1 MFELRPYRKN
11 NTMSYNPFREMEN
24 FEREFFGEPFGSFF
38 KNADIAEFKTDI
50 RDMGD
55 SYLLEADLPGFNKN
69 DINVELNG
77 DTLTIF
83 AERHSENET
92 KDKKDKYVC
101 CERSYGRYSREFNVS
116 AVDTS
121 KISAKYD
128 NGVLKLTMPKKSEA
142 LPKSQRLEIE

>member
-1 MFELRPYRKN
+1 MPILRN
-11 NTMSYNPFREMEN
+11 S
-24 FEREFFGEPFGSFF
+24 
-38 KNADIAEFKTDI
+38 KTDI

-92 KDKKDKYVC
+92 KDKKRQV
-101 CERSYGRYSREFNVS
+101 RLLRAFIRQVQ
-116 AVDTS
+116 
-121 KISAKYD
+121 
-128 NGVLKLTMPKKSEA
+128 
-142 LPKSQRLEIE
+142 QRI